1 MAKTI
6 SAIREI
12 VRQMLRDEFQAEEDM
27 AFEDDEIDLHI
38 GNVLTDISMRSA
50 YEVKETLTI
59 ANKSGTAT
67 ATTASHLIDTTN
79 LQFVAGDVGK
89 TVYNSTDGTTAK
101 VTAYTSTSDITL
113 DTDIMVSGESY
124 YIYCEDGATGRDLNI
139 SAITNLL
146 NVDKAE
152 YPTRQNPQEFVNFS
166 VFGDILTLDVD
177 TDPTD
182 GDEVFLYC
190 HKVHTLTESSSSL
203 TPDLEKVL
211 IDGVVAKSALAWLN
225 EMRSQIVPSSAR
237 WYHTWV
243 SQQLAIYQAG
253 LNAITKSK
261 AWKY

>member
-38 GNVLTDISMRSA
+38 ANVLTDISMRSP
-50 YEVKETLTI
+50 YEVKETVV
-59 ANKSGTAT
+59 SDGTA
-67 ATTASHLIDTTN
+67 
-79 LQFVAGDVGK
+79 
-89 TVYNSTDGTTAK
+89 
-101 VTAYTSTSDITL
+101 
-113 DTDIMVSGESY
+113 
-124 YIYCEDGATGRDLNI
+124 NI
-139 SAITNLL
+139 SLTAITNLIGDR
-146 NVDKAE
+146 VVKVE
-152 YPTRQNPQEFVNFS
+152 YPTGDTPRSFIEDFEI
-166 VFGDILTLDVD
+166 FGTTLTLD
-177 TDPTD
+177 TEPTS
-182 GDEVFLYC
+182 GENIYLYC
-190 HKVHTLTESSSSL
+190 HKVHTLTESTSSL

-211 IDGVVAKSALAWLN
+211 IDGTVAKTALAWLN

-243 SQQLAIYQAG
+243 SQQLAIYQVG